1 MEGVIRKNQW
11 QTHSRFY
18 KVKTIFQL
26 SIDSLKS
33 KKRSLQSDTVDDLP
47 EIADIS
53 MHEEGVYFI
62 QNEDKSVVYE
72 FVFKSRKT
80 K

>member
-1 MEGVIRKNQW
+1 M
-11 QTHSRFY
+11 
-18 KVKTIFQL
+18 

-33 KKRSLQSDTVDDLP
+33 NQLSLQSDTVDLP